1 MYFYLNI
8 KTNNKL
14 LMDQVISSG
23 EIIHIDGFDYVKFDL
38 GKTYYLGMIDKNI
51 FDDSKIKF
59 PDHKIIIERSFRLY
73 SLDSI
78 TITGGFEHDDY
89 TIDNIYKININI
101 ISEIINFSQEY
112 IINCI
117 CHKKEKVDYL
127 EEEFNKMKIRLLELE
142 TLVKS
147 AKILQIK
154 KTDYESDDLASDSED
169 EESEEEIKPPVITK
183 KPNTSTRKKY

>member
-1 MYFYLNI
+1 
-8 KTNNKL
+8 
-14 LMDQVISSG
+14 MDQVVSSG
-23 EIIHIDGFDYVKFDL
+23 EFIHIDGFDYVKFDL

-59 PDHKIIIERSFRLY
+59 PDHKIIIERSFRSY

-89 TIDNIYKININI
+89 TIDNKYKINIKI
-101 ISEIINFSQEY
+101 TSDIINFSQEY
-112 IINCI
+112 IINCT

-127 EEEFNKMKIRLLELE
+127 EEEYNKMKIRLLELE

-154 KTDYESDDLASDSED
+154 KTNYESDDLASDSED
-169 EESEEEIKPPVITK
+169 EESEEEIKPVVTK
-183 KPNTSTRKKY
+183 KSNIPGKRNIR